1 MRSFIFNLSRF
12 YDVFIYEILLFFRE
26 KQPIYNS
33 ICPQFLKYSYLV
45 KTILKG
51 AFLSPFGLLS
61 DKPLKWKHLTM
72 QKVSLFCSFEGFDSD
87 CFSDVSLYILFDE
100 RGGNNGRN
108 SAFWPYRKTG
118 RWVSLV
124 FFFLNFFGYD
134 L

>member
-61 DKPLKWKHLTM
+61 DKPLKWKHLAI
-72 QKVSLFCSFEGFDSD
+72 QKVSNFFAMLNNSILIVFQMFLF
-87 CFSDVSLYILFDE
+87 L
-100 RGGNNGRN
+100 
-108 SAFWPYRKTG
+108 
-118 RWVSLV
+118 
-124 FFFLNFFGYD
+124 FFLMSAVGTMAETQLSD
-134 L
+134 PIGRQDVG